1 MCDSCLGSI
10 SGFPALLRGSAGFR
24 GKDVLVKNNRFD
36 LDLNE
41 GLGDAV
47 LVLNRYGNQ
56 YRYLFAEVVTKQA
69 VEIEF
74 RSILGIRLK
83 AVLTRRHLEEL
94 AL

>member
-1 MCDSCLGSI
+1 MGYV
-10 SGFPALLRGSAGFR
+10 SGFPALPHSSAGFR

-56 YRYLFAEVVTKQA
+56 YRYLFAEVVAKRKLYSANSFFKMPSGQNCFETKA
-69 VEIEF
+69 
-74 RSILGIRLK
+74 S
-83 AVLTRRHLEEL
+83 
-94 AL
+94 